1 MEPSLSNI
9 KDARAGNTILFLSVR
24 PLNRKGE
31 KRYFTESFI
40 LFNGDISIFESDTGL
55 PGIFV
60 QLGQRAG
67 KEK

>member
-1 MEPSLSNI
+1 MEPSSSNI
-9 KDARAGNTILFLSVR
+9 KDARAGNTIRFFRVR

-40 LFNGDISIFESDTGL
+40 LFDGDISIFEFDTGML
-55 PGIFV
+55 GIFV
-60 QLGQRAG
+60 QLRQGAG